1 MPRRARSLRHTLRN
15 RRCRSQGRVLV
26 VRLSMPHCSPNR
38 SIEWSITTP
47 SSTPAGCCAVSAARE
62 AALADR
68 KKAPPK
74 RGHEEFSSRS
84 YCGLACGDAGGVV
97 AGGVTEG
104 AAGGVGAG
112 ALCVGALLLAVRTL
126 SLL

>member
-62 AALADR
+62 SALADR

-84 YCGLACGDAGGVV
+84 YCGLACGEAGGGG
-97 AGGVTEG
+97 AG
-104 AAGGVGAG
+104 GGVGGG